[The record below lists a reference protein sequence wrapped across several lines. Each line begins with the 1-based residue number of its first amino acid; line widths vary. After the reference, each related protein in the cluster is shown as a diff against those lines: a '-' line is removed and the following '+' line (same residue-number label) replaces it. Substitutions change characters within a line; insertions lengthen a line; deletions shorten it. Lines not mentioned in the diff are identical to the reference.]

1 MMKYIMFGCVLLLV
15 GCLGQNH
22 RVITRRSDVATLTS
36 GASVAACG
44 SRLWWQKPVKAK
56 KAEIKKQDAVD
67 VKYFDENVVLWPKN
81 WTPLPKKKISL
92 SNSEV
97 Y

>member
-1 MMKYIMFGCVLLLV
+1 MKYILFSCVLLFT

-22 RVITRRSDVATLTS
+22 RVITRRSDIAALTS

-44 SRLWWQKPVKAK
+44 SRLWWQKPVRAK
-56 KAEIKKQDAVD
+56 KAETKDQDND
-67 VKYFDENVVLWPKN
+67 DIRYFDENVVLWPKD
-81 WTPLPKKKISL
+81 WKPLPKKKISL
-92 SNSEV
+92 PNSEV